1 MKILDRLIE
10 NKRRKDNI
18 TEEVCNGICLTSYD
32 IGVPEAGY
40 QIAHAHPE
48 CFLHSPET
56 AHELYKEMK
65 RYVRKQQVRR
75 FFTLKRNPY
84 KVKKTRG

>member
-1 MKILDRLIE
+1 MMKILDRLTE
-10 NKRRKDNI
+10 NKRRKDSI

-56 AHELYKEMK
+56 AHEMYKEMQ
-65 RYVRKQQVRR
+65 RYSRQQRIRR
-75 FFTLKRNPY
+75 FFKLKPTPY
-84 KVKKTRG
+84 KEK